1 MATVQL
7 PGIQSFDT
15 KMEMHTETH
24 NSDVSLAQEF
34 QKHLCHPSR
43 KHGLLEYAWHKNF
56 K

>member
-15 KMEMHTETH
+15 KMEMHTKPH
-24 NSDVSLAQEF
+24 NSDVSLIQEF
-34 QKHLCHPSR
+34 QKHSYHPSR
-43 KHGLLEYAWHKNF
+43 KHDLLDYTRHKNF